1 MQKQVSFPRGPG
13 LETMKGWEWR
23 LGWVTLKELF
33 MEQRSSVSYSSGCGM
48 QNEPH
53 TETADAGD
61 VSCPAVS
68 TGQHLQLLLDYLS
81 KTSSGLG
88 SH

>member
-1 MQKQVSFPRGPG
+1 M
-13 LETMKGWEWR
+13 
-23 LGWVTLKELF
+23 TLKEFF
-33 MEQRSSVSYSSGCGM
+33 MEQRSSVSYCSGCGM

-61 VSCPAVS
+61 VACPAVS
-68 TGQHLQLLLDYLS
+68 TGQHLLLLLDYLS
-81 KTSSGLG
+81 KTSCGLG